1 MAAAAPLTQ
10 AETPLEEEWVGFG
23 YADPAA
29 SRADVGLVHQMGRWP
44 KGSNMF

>member
-1 MAAAAPLTQ
+1 MAAAAPPTQ
-10 AETPLEEEWVGFG
+10 AETSPEEEWDGFG

-29 SRADVGLVHQMGRWP
+29 SRADWGLVHQMGRWP